1 MQAPV
6 SYAKVNQR
14 MEEQVQTIERM
25 CQLSPL
31 LYEICYNAN
40 VHQGIWAAPIW

>member
-14 MEEQVQTIERM
+14 MEEQVQSIERR

-31 LYEICYNAN
+31 LYEICYNAK
-40 VHQGIWAAPIW
+40 VRQGIGPATSW